1 MTRRVLTAQFAH
13 ETNTF
18 SRLPTTLE
26 DYRRRWLLEGDEIT
40 QSFRGTRTEIG
51 GLLDY
56 AREARWQL
64 VPTGAANATPSGKL
78 TRETWETIRDKIP
91 ARARNAG
98 DVAGAVLALH
108 RAMVSETEDDAEGA
122 LLEALRGVLGA
133 SVPILVTLDLHAN
146 ATPRMA

>member
-51 GLLDY
+51 GLLHY
-56 AREARWQL
+56 AREARWPL
-64 VPTGAANATPSGKL
+64 VATGAADATPTGKP
-78 TRETWETIRDKIP
+78 TRESWEIGRDQIL
-91 ARARNAG
+91 ARARDAG
-98 DVAGAVLALH
+98 DVAGAELALH
-108 RAMVSETEDDAEGA
+108 GA
-122 LLEALRGVLGA
+122 
-133 SVPILVTLDLHAN
+133 
-146 ATPRMA
+146 